1 MMQYRNINNI
11 NDLIQN
17 LDSLKNCYI
26 YRGQANAEWPLQ
38 SSLERTISSSW
49 SHENVNKFEDF
60 SLKQFKSKF
69 RIYDKE
75 NSCPISKLSWLS
87 AMQHY
92 GVPTRLL
99 DFTSSPYVALY
110 FALESYNPY
119 LEKDIAIFA
128 LNHEEYLTK
137 SLDQIKKNNGDFRYT
152 LDDLSEHQDIIFDQ
166 FVDLRSHN
174 IIWIT
179 EPEILNVR
187 LDRQAGSFLMS
198 GNRELKIEEALNLDI
213 YKNCSSI
220 KFVISHSLYREIFAL
235 LRKMNLNSKSL
246 YGDLEGLSRSIRM
259 EMQVYA
265 FSSLCSSKK

>member
-1 MMQYRNINNI
+1 MMQCRNIDNI
-11 NDLIQN
+11 NDLIQS
-17 LDSLKNCYI
+17 LDSLENCYI

-49 SHENVNKFEDF
+49 SHENVKKFEDF

-75 NSCPISKLSWLS
+75 NSCPTSKLSWLS

-119 LEKDIAIFA
+119 LGKDISIFA
-128 LNHEEYLTK
+128 INYEDYLTK
-137 SLDQIKKNNGDFRYT
+137 SLAHIKKYNSDFKYS
-152 LDDLSEHQDIIFDQ
+152 LDDLSEKQDLIFDD

-198 GNRELKIEEALNLDI
+198 GNREIKIEDALNLDI
-213 YKNCSSI
+213 YETCSFI
-220 KFVISHSLYREIFAL
+220 KFIIPHSLYREIFAL

-246 YGDLEGLSRSIRM
+246 YGDLDGLSRSIRM

-265 FSSLCSSKK
+265 FSSAC